1 MRRVQDLF
9 REILTEE
16 YAAAHKLF
24 EDYSPVAGLPDREAD
39 WLGYPVKSY
48 PLPGHLSEHSNT
60 RFGFRETREIV
71 TSLENP
77 WYAED
82 TSFEHRGRRTMY
94 APESIVE
101 EENFGGQEEPNKE
114 VE

>member
-9 REILTEE
+9 RDILIEE

-24 EDYSPVAGLPDREAD
+24 ENYNPVAGLPARETD
-39 WLGYPVKSY
+39 WLHRKTKEEHLDTKFGY
-48 PLPGHLSEHSNT
+48 SES
-60 RFGFRETREIV
+60 REIV

-82 TSFEHRGRRTMY
+82 TSFEHRGRRTVY
-94 APESIVE
+94 APEIVIE
-101 EENFGGQEEPNKE
+101 QENSSNE
-114 VE
+114 